1 MRRRGLSKRIKRVRG
16 PKSTEADSAIS
27 TRARRDVV
35 WNAHVVSFASS
46 RATHSNDA
54 LDASHG
60 RLAISWPGIDDEH
73 QCAACIYR
81 RGAIARVPARR
92 VA

>member
-1 MRRRGLSKRIKRVRG
+1 M
-16 PKSTEADSAIS
+16 
-27 TRARRDVV
+27 
-35 WNAHVVSFASS
+35 SFASS

-73 QCAACIYR
+73 QCAACVYR
-81 RGAIARVPARR
+81 RDAIARVTARR